1 MALELSCVG
10 RTREA
15 VAPSFCRRFEKSS
28 EQVAKEKN
36 MSTDTQKQTSQL
48 VLTTRL
54 VRTTLPD
61 LTGTEKAVL
70 IYLSS
75 LIGLDNNHP
84 CETTIAACTGFCL
97 KTIKAVIKS
106 LAVKGYIEVK
116 STKTKTG
123 RRNYY
128 EVKPEKWMGGQPKN
142 GPMGQ
147 GKNGLMGQGKNGPII
162 DTLQSNGIERPKETT
177 SQQASKQPDPTPTAE
192 PTEPLA
198 NCAQQSLRSLAD
210 EPTALAQSA
219 TPTKP
224 PFKYCR
230 EIGNKNT
237 FEGPAF
243 QDSMEAFPPPN
254 QLKAAAAC

>member
-1 MALELSCVG
+1 M
-10 RTREA
+10 R
-15 VAPSFCRRFEKSS
+15 
-28 EQVAKEKN
+28 
-36 MSTDTQKQTSQL
+36 TDTQKPPSQL
-48 VLTTRL
+48 VITTRL
-54 VRTTLPD
+54 IRTTLPD

-147 GKNGLMGQGKNGPII
+147 GKNGPII
-162 DTLQSNGIERPKETT
+162 DTLQSNGIERVQNLDST
-177 SQQASKQPDPTPTAE
+177 PTPTAE

-198 NCAQQSLRSLAD
+198 NCAQQSLRSLAG

-230 EIGNKNT
+230 PVSNIYYCEDQQPGV
-237 FEGPAF
+237 
-243 QDSMEAFPPPN
+243 
-254 QLKAAAAC
+254 AAAC

>member
-1 MALELSCVG
+1 M
-10 RTREA
+10 R
-15 VAPSFCRRFEKSS
+15 
-28 EQVAKEKN
+28 
-36 MSTDTQKQTSQL
+36 TDTQKPPSQL
-48 VLTTRL
+48 VITTRL
-54 VRTTLPD
+54 IRTTLPD

-128 EVKPEKWMGGQPKN
+128 EVKPEKWMGGQPEKWMGGQPKN

-162 DTLQSNGIERPKETT
+162 DTLQSNGIERVQNLDST
-177 SQQASKQPDPTPTAE
+177 PTPTAE

-230 EIGNKNT
+230 PTSNIYYCEDQQPGV
-237 FEGPAF
+237 
-243 QDSMEAFPPPN
+243 
-254 QLKAAAAC
+254 AAAC